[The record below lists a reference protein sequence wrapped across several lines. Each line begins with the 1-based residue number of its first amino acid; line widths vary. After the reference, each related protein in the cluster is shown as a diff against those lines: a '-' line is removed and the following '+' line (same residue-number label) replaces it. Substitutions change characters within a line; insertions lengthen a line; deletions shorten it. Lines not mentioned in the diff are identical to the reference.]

1 MWVWHLIYPNLKKMC
16 HGHWGYRHCTKHVFD
31 IFFTPIKHHKL
42 CAVDWRFYEHFH
54 EPRVLY
60 SWLVEEVMDCR
71 ISRVFHE
78 FDKPEKNSSVSLKSK
93 SEFDKFNECL
103 KVMDLQ
109 FSLLTHYFQLWFD
122 QLWDPNLSDTS
133 IGVFSLFNSRTL
145 WVDHHAFPGSV
156 RHGTLSNSIGLTMLR
171 MDFASERG
179 IMGIETPNNTPDTKT
194 HSRQCGGHGKYCICS
209 TRRLR
214 STSKD
219 RDSRHRENQSIG
231 ADPEQKL
238 REKQPGEENNQ
249 WILWSLIS
257 YVFHGVV

>member
-1 MWVWHLIYPNLKKMC
+1 MGIEVIVIAQNMCLTFSSLLSNITSYVQLIEDFMNIFTSQEFCTLDWWKKWWIVESQEFSTSSINPRRIQVSHL
-16 HGHWGYRHCTKHVFD
+16 
-31 IFFTPIKHHKL
+31 
-42 CAVDWRFYEHFH
+42 
-54 EPRVLY
+54 
-60 SWLVEEVMDCR
+60 
-71 ISRVFHE
+71 
-78 FDKPEKNSSVSLKSK
+78 SLKANSTSSMSVWK
-93 SEFDKFNECL
+93 WWTCSFHY
-103 KVMDLQ
+103 
-109 FSLLTHYFQLWFD
+109 LLTIFNSDLTNFGTRTFLSHAETSEE
-122 QLWDPNLSDTS
+122 NLSDTS
-133 IGVFSLFNSRTL
+133 IGVFSLFNSRNL

-249 WILWSLIS
+249 WNLWSLIS